1 MGEGYTAVATFK
13 CKRGDDE
20 KKEVATVTSD
30 TKAATCEEAGATTYT
45 ATVRFNNKDYTTGEK
60 DVKLLN

>member
-1 MGEGYTAVATFK
+1 MW
-13 CKRGDDE
+13 
-20 KKEVATVTSD
+20 KERLRHRISD

-60 DVKLLN
+60 TGGR